1 MRIQIVCTCYR
12 PPNGSSTTC
21 MKELSD
27 SMDHISDRYDPGITL
42 ISTMECKM
50 IMYADVTVLYTSTM
64 NSIDVQASLSNN
76 LDRIFEWCRI
86 NRLTINVGKTKH
98 IVIGQPPVDD
108 TVVENNVYHNN
119 QKIEL
124 VSEYTYLGV

>member
-12 PPNGSSTTC
+12 PPNASSTTC

-27 SMDHISDRYDPGITL
+27 SMDHISDRYDTGITL